1 MKIAILKGG
10 GTNERRAASEIS
22 PYFSHNIRINICIW
36 SLSDDELD
44 MAFRLG
50 LGTSTI

>member
-1 MKIAILKGG
+1 MNYFIIKEEI
-10 GTNERRAASEIS
+10 NERRTASEIS
-22 PYFSHNIRINICIW
+22 PYFSYYIRINFYIW

-50 LGTSTI
+50 MGTSAA